1 MIVIGMIFNVEVG
14 EAVDSPPNDGVN
26 VRNGTLV
33 GISRLDPRSANSRKI
48 SRCQPGVFLHLSSK
62 ED

>member
-1 MIVIGMIFNVEVG
+1 MLVIGMILNVEVG
-14 EAVDSPPNDGVN
+14 EAVDSPPSDGVD
-26 VRNGTLV
+26 VKNGTSV
-33 GISRLDPRSANSRKI
+33 GTSRLDPRSANSRKI